1 MKTDDINILA
11 DEFVTHF
18 RNRLEIGAVEYGN
31 KSFGKPA
38 PVLQRE
44 ILEELE
50 DYAVWSFIL
59 WTKVRKLSQGIAA
72 ITDEAQNGGRKKED
86 NSV

>member
-1 MKTDDINILA
+1 MKTDDINTLA
-11 DEFVTHF
+11 DEFIDHF
-18 RNRLEIGAVEYGN
+18 KKRLEVGAVEYGN
-31 KSFGKPA
+31 KSFGKPT

-59 WTKVRKLSQGIAA
+59 WTKVRKLSPAIAQLSSEEGQ
-72 ITDEAQNGGRKKED
+72 DG
-86 NSV
+86 S